1 MWLVL
6 TSPLNEG
13 KAVSVWA
20 IPAPPRTTG
29 PDLEAIKQ
37 ETECAWIASLLG
49 IRRSGIPDFVGAADR
64 DAWLAAHGLGYQ
76 TTGKLVRLK
85 AA

>member
-1 MWLVL
+1 
-6 TSPLNEG
+6 
-13 KAVSVWA
+13 
-20 IPAPPRTTG
+20 
-29 PDLEAIKQ
+29 LEAIKQ